1 MDNPNEPAAVKPL
14 SVVELKAWMDR
25 GTSFHMFDVRPDGER
40 AKAKIDVAVQLD
52 EAGEAALRK
61 LPKDA
66 TIVFQCHHG
75 GRSRAAAERFLAEGY
90 KRVYNLEGGIDAWS
104 QQIDPSIARY

>member
-1 MDNPNEPAAVKPL
+1 
-14 SVVELKAWMDR
+14 
-25 GTSFHMFDVRPDGER
+25 
-40 AKAKIDVAVQLD
+40 
-52 EAGEAALRK
+52 
-61 LPKDA
+61 
-66 TIVFQCHHG
+66 VFQCHHG